1 MPTLR
6 VKSLASGSSGNA
18 YLIWSGD
25 EALLVDAGI
34 PLRAVQAELARIPGR
49 PRLVGVCLTHEHA
62 DHASAVGAVCRRY
75 DVPLI
80 ASPGT
85 LDGLYRLGL
94 RVDGVSQPVGT
105 TLAMGSFFVT
115 SFGLPHDALQ
125 PVGYLVGLGPWRVV
139 LAVDLG
145 QSCEDLVYALRQA
158 DLIILDSN
166 HDLRRL
172 LAGPYSSRLKAR
184 IAAPNGHLSNEQA
197 AQILLRVADGRPR
210 TVWLAHLSAVNNSP
224 RLARR
229 TVRQVFEQAGANPVR
244 VEVALRDRPSAVWS
258 PFDAAVQGRFDFG
271 PGLA

>member
-1 MPTLR
+1 M
-6 VKSLASGSSGNA
+6 
-18 YLIWSGD
+18 
-25 EALLVDAGI
+25 DAGI
-34 PLRAVQAELARIPGR
+34 PLRAVQAELARIPDR

-62 DHASAVGAVCRRY
+62 DHASAAGAVCRRY

-85 LDGLYRLGL
+85 LQGLYRSGV
-94 RVDGVSQPVGT
+94 RVDGISQPVGT
-105 TLAMGSFFVT
+105 TLAVGNFLVT

-125 PVGYLVGLGPWRVV
+125 PVGYLVGLGPWRVA

-145 QSCEDLVYALRQA
+145 ESCQDLVYALRQA

-166 HDLRRL
+166 HDLGRL
-172 LAGPYSSRLKAR
+172 LAGPYSGQLKAR

-197 AQILLRVADGRPR
+197 ARILLQVADGRPR

-229 TVRQVFEQAGANPVR
+229 TVWRVFERAGANPVR
-244 VEVALRDRPSAVWS
+244 VDVALRDRPSAVWS
-258 PFDAAVQGRFDFG
+258 PLEGAVQGRFDFG

>member
-18 YLIWSGD
+18 YLFWSGD
-25 EALLVDAGI
+25 EALLIDAGI
-34 PLRAVQAELARIPGR
+34 PLRAIQAELARIPGR
-49 PRLVGVCLTHEHA
+49 PRLVGLGLTHEHA
-62 DHASAVGAVCRRY
+62 DHAAAAGAVCRRY

-85 LDGLYRLGL
+85 LAGLYRSGL
-94 RVDGVSQPVGT
+94 RAEGVSQPVGT
-105 TLAMGSFFVT
+105 TLAVGSFLVT
-115 SFGLPHDALQ
+115 SFGLPHDACQ
-125 PVGYLVGLGPWRVV
+125 PVGYLVGLGPWRVA

-145 QSCEDLVYALRQA
+145 QSCEELVWALRQA

-184 IAAPNGHLSNEQA
+184 IAAPSGHLSNEQA
-197 AQILLRVADGRPR
+197 AQILLQVADGRPR

-229 TVRQVFEQAGANPVR
+229 TVLQVFERAGASPVR
-244 VEVALRDRPSAVWS
+244 VEVALRDRPSALWS
-258 PFDAAVQGRFDFG
+258 PLEGATQGRFDFG